1 MVNAMDWKNYEK
13 TTAQIYAEL
22 NNFDD
27 IQIIGYGNDCKVL
40 GKSDV
45 KHQIDVLIEHE
56 REGEKVKTA
65 IECKYISTKVSKDAV
80 MKLAEII
87 EDADIEFG
95 VIVSRNGFTDDAVK
109 YAQYKNI
116 SLIELRKPLDRDWT
130 GKYRDMTSVVTLYL
144 PFTYDIEIEAEYTKS
159 TNGNVFDSQLVCSE
173 WSNSLYYVM
182 TEKCR
187 QVPWMDNELTE
198 AKIEFYP
205 YCDLVILGEVIAEN
219 VSSIS
224 FKIKKH
230 LEFSSKQEHKGD
242 DLVAWYIMKVFEKE
256 EIHIHKCGAIKYL

>member
-1 MVNAMDWKNYEK
+1 MVNSMDWKNYEK

-22 NNFDD
+22 NNSDD

-45 KHQIDVLIEHE
+45 KHQIDVLTVHE
-56 REGEKVKTA
+56 LEGKMVKTA
-65 IECKYISTKVSKDAV
+65 IECKYISTKVSKDPV

-95 VIVSRNGFTDDAVK
+95 VIVSKNGFTDDAVK
-109 YAQYKNI
+109 YALYKNI
-116 SLIELRKPLDRDWT
+116 SLIELRKPLDKDWA
-130 GKYRDMTSVVTLYL
+130 GKYRDMASIVTLYL
-144 PFTYDIEIEAEYTKS
+144 PLIYDIEIEAESTKS
-159 TNGNVFDSQLVCSE
+159 TNGSVIDSQLVCSE
-173 WSNSLYYVM
+173 WSNSLDEVINS
-182 TEKCR
+182 KCR

-198 AKIEFYP
+198 AKIEFSS
-205 YCDLVILGEVIAEN
+205 YCDLVVLGEVFAKNI
-219 VSSIS
+219 SSIS

-230 LEFSSKQEHKGD
+230 IEFSSKQEHKGD

-256 EIHIHKCGAIKYL
+256 EIHIHKCGAVKHL